1 MRVVVLGDGLLGNE
15 ITKQTRWDSISRKKD
30 NIDAVLTS
38 WFNMLDKYDT
48 VVNCIAYTKTY
59 TSDKSSNWD
68 INVLFVDKLIDYCNI
83 NSKKL
88 IHIST
93 DYIYSFSNPQASE
106 EDIPVHLKTW
116 YGYTKLIGDAMV
128 QARSKNYLLCRLSH
142 KPYPFPYENA
152 WDNQL
157 TNGDYVTTIANLV
170 IKLITLNQSGVFN
183 VGTDLKTWYDL
194 TKDEFKTSPVPAP
207 EVAPLDISMN
217 TNKLKHVIE
226 TINK

>member
-1 MRVVVLGDGLLGNE
+1 MKVVVLGDGLLGNE
-15 ITKQTRWDSISRKKD
+15 ITKQTGWDSISRKKD
-30 NIDAVLTS
+30 NIDAALTS

-59 TSDKSSNWD
+59 ESDKYSSWD
-68 INVLFVDKLIDYCNI
+68 INVVFVDKLIDYCNV

-93 DYIYSFSNPQASE
+93 DYIYSLSDSQASE

-116 YGYTKLIGDAMV
+116 YGYTKLIGDAIV

-157 TNGDYVTTIANLV
+157 TNGDYVTTITDLV

-217 TNKLKHVIE
+217 INKLKHVIE
-226 TINK
+226 TTNK